1 MKVCIYGA
9 GAVGG
14 HLATRLAANTAA
26 EVSLVVRSAS
36 VVPLRERGLT
46 LRTEGREI
54 KARPHHVT
62 DDPATL
68 SPQDLVIVTLK
79 APSQPAVASQI
90 AGLLGA
96 DGVALFAMNGLPWW
110 WNHALNTEGALDRVD
125 PDGALW
131 REIGGARALGA
142 VVNSSNHVPEPGL
155 IIHAGAKRWS
165 VGEPDNSSTPR
176 LRRVVELLAAA
187 DVEAVESRD
196 IRRDIWR
203 KLMTNISGNPIAALT
218 RLAGKDA
225 VAISALD
232 DVAIKLIEEA
242 LTVASAQGFDL
253 TADVSPEGIARP
265 AKGRF
270 PGKPSMLQDVEA
282 GRELEVEAILGQVQ
296 SFARAR
302 HIATPTVDV
311 VYALVC
317 GLDHALRLARQHQ
330 KP

>member
-14 HLATRLAANTAA
+14 HMAARLLANTPA

-36 VVPLRERGLT
+36 VAPLRERGLT

-54 KARPHHVT
+54 KGRPHHVT

-68 SPQDLVIVTLK
+68 APQDLVIVTLK
-79 APSQPAVASQI
+79 APSQPAVAREI

-110 WNHALNTEGALDRVD
+110 WNHGLNAEGALDRVD

-165 VGEPDNSSTPR
+165 VGEPDNSSSPR

-187 DVEAVESRD
+187 DVEAVESLD

-225 VAISALD
+225 VAVSALD
-232 DVAIKLIEEA
+232 EVAIKLIEEA
-242 LTVASAQGFDL
+242 LVVAKAQGFDL
-253 TADVSPEGIARP
+253 SADVSPEGIARP

-282 GRELEVEAILGQVQ
+282 GRALEVEAILGQVQ

-302 HIATPTVDV
+302 HIATPTIDV

-317 GLDHALRLARQHQ
+317 GLDHALRLAR
-330 KP
+330 

>member
-14 HLATRLAANTAA
+14 HLAARLLANTSA
-26 EVSLVVRSAS
+26 EVSLVVRSAAA
-36 VVPLRERGLT
+36 PIIRERGLT

-54 KARPHHVT
+54 FGRPHHVT
-62 DDPATL
+62 DDPASL
-68 SPQDLVIVTLK
+68 PPQDLVVVTLK
-79 APSQPAVASQI
+79 APSQPAVAKEI
-90 AGLLGA
+90 AGLLAKDGA
-96 DGVALFAMNGLPWW
+96 ALFAMNGLPWW
-110 WNHALNTEGALDRVD
+110 WTHGLNDKGALDRVD

-142 VVNSSNHVPEPGL
+142 VVNSSNNVPEPGV
-155 IIHAGAKRWS
+155 IIHAGAKRWA
-165 VGEPDNSSTPR
+165 VGEPDNTASPR
-176 LRRVVELLAAA
+176 LRRVIELFAAA
-187 DVEAVESRD
+187 DLEAVESHD

-225 VAISALD
+225 VAVSALD
-232 DVAIKLIEEA
+232 EVAIKLIEEA
-242 LTVASAQGFDL
+242 LVVAKAEGCDL
-253 TADVSPEGIARP
+253 AGEVSPEGIARP

-282 GRELEVEAILGQVQ
+282 GRALEVEAILGQVQ

-302 HIATPTVDV
+302 AIATPTIDT
-311 VYALVC
+311 VYALLS
-317 GLDHALRLARQHQ
+317 GLDHALRLAR
-330 KP
+330 

>member
-14 HLATRLAANTAA
+14 HLATRLAANTSAK
-26 EVSLVVRSAS
+26 VSLVVRSAS
-36 VVPLRERGLT
+36 VAPLRERGLT

-54 KARPHHVT
+54 TASPHHVT
-62 DDPATL
+62 DDPASL
-68 SPQDLVIVTLK
+68 APQDLVIVTLK
-79 APSQPAVASQI
+79 APSQHAVAREI

-110 WNHALNTEGALDRVD
+110 WNHGLNTEGALDRVD

-131 REIGGARALGA
+131 RELGGARALGA

-165 VGEPDNSSTPR
+165 VGEPDNRSSPR

-187 DVEAVESRD
+187 DLEAVESKD

-203 KLMTNISGNPIAALT
+203 KLMTNISSSPIAALT
-218 RLAGKDA
+218 RLAGKDTVA
-225 VAISALD
+225 VSALD

-242 LTVASAQGFDL
+242 RVVASAQGFDL

-282 GRELEVEAILGQVQ
+282 GRALEVEAILGQVQ

-302 HIATPTVDV
+302 NIATPTIDV
-311 VYALVC
+311 VYALVS
-317 GLDHALRLARQHQ
+317 GVDHALRLAR
-330 KP
+330 

>member
-14 HLATRLAANTAA
+14 HLAARLAANTTA
-26 EVSLVVRSAS
+26 EVSLVVRSGS
-36 VVPLRERGLT
+36 VAPLRARGLT

-54 KARPHHVT
+54 TGRPHHVT
-62 DDPATL
+62 DDPSTL
-68 SPQDLVIVTLK
+68 PAQDLVVVTLK
-79 APSQPAVASQI
+79 APSQPAVARQI
-90 AGLLGA
+90 AGLLGQ
-96 DGVALFAMNGLPWW
+96 DGVTLFAMNGLPWW
-110 WNHALNTEGALDRVD
+110 WNHGLNDRGALDRVD

-155 IIHAGAKRWS
+155 IIHAGAKRWT
-165 VGEPDNSSTPR
+165 VGEPDNSSSPR

-187 DVEAVESRD
+187 DLEAVESKD

-225 VAISALD
+225 VAVSALD
-232 DVAIKLIEEA
+232 DVAVKLIEEA
-242 LTVASAQGFDL
+242 LIVAKAQGFAL
-253 TADVSPEGIARP
+253 SGEVSPEGIARP

-282 GRELEVEAILGQVQ
+282 GRALEVEAILGQVQ

-302 HIATPTVDV
+302 NIATPTIDV
-311 VYALVC
+311 VYALLS
-317 GLDHALRLARQHQ
+317 GLDHALRLAR
-330 KP
+330 